1 MDNRIENKYSLRLVL
16 GVVFWNVYVCFLY
29 IDFCWVVIFIF
40 YDGFFLNN
48 FMLLNRSVNFY
59 IN

>member
-1 MDNRIENKYSLRLVL
+1 MDNKIENKYSLRLVL

-48 FMLLNRSVNFY
+48 FMLLN
-59 IN
+59 